1 MRPAPVIS
9 ILIIDDHPVVRRGLK
24 AALEREPDMAVIG
37 AAAGLED
44 DLNPSRPSSSVP
56 STPAPD
62 VILLDLM
69 LPGGSAEQA
78 VTQIRRAHPA
88 AHILL
93 LSTDEAG
100 DDLCRALEAGA
111 AGSVPRDAELDELV
125 EAIRTVHAGA
135 PWIPAEVEERCRAY
149 HAGPHLS
156 EEELTVL
163 RLLAAGK
170 PRQEIVATMGWS
182 ESRTRDRLRR
192 IQKKLGAKNQTH
204 ALVTALQRGIV
215 SVDQS

>member
-1 MRPAPVIS
+1 MRPADIIS
-9 ILIIDDHPVVRRGLK
+9 ILIIDDHPVVRHGLR
-24 AALEREPDMAVIG
+24 AALEREPDMAIIG

-44 DLNPSRPSSSVP
+44 AIDLNPTSLSAAV
-56 STPAPD
+56 PAPD
-62 VILLDLM
+62 VVLLDLM
-69 LPGGSAEQA
+69 LPGVAAEQA
-78 VTQIRRAHPA
+78 VTQIRRAHPV